1 MQELIDKKLR
11 DLHAAVYDVRV
22 MFGASQLKTWIERS
36 PHASVYQSNGDDMD
50 NVNFPFTLTRCLII
64 LGFEDAYS
72 QTEAEKYSHKKYTKL
87 FGSAVSGAGKDNFTT
102 SAHGSA
108 DNPLSV
114 YAVVCAKHIT
124 PAIFQQKRDKCKNR
138 FSEYRKQLR
147 HSRFSRSC
155 DVWARHYAP
164 AVREMFNHS
173 ANQTAAK
180 YGPLK
185 YIHKENRRQLAEQ
198 PDATI
203 PTVYESQE
211 F

>member
-1 MQELIDKKLR
+1 M
-11 DLHAAVYDVRV
+11 
-22 MFGASQLKTWIERS
+22 
-36 PHASVYQSNGDDMD
+36 NDMD
-50 NVNFPFTLTRCLII
+50 NVNLPFTLKHCLVIW
-64 LGFEDAYS
+64 GFEDAYS
-72 QTEAEKYSHKKYTKL
+72 SNEAEKYSHKKYTQL

-102 SAHGSA
+102 SAHGTA

-124 PAIFQQKRDKCKNR
+124 PANFQQKRAECKTW
-138 FSEYRKQLR
+138 FSEYRKQLG
-147 HSRFSRSC
+147 HSRFLRPC
-155 DVWARHYAP
+155 DVWARHYAQ
-164 AVREMFNHS
+164 AVREMFNQS

-185 YIHKENRRQLAEQ
+185 DIHKESRRQLAEQ